1 MQSFG
6 LYCRPIKSETLG
18 VGLSHMCSQALQ
30 GTLMPTQVRDCWLR
44 SLSRPDAIPDATLIT
59 KPFHP
64 VLGEIAQVLSLK
76 QLPQAYFSVFPTCTV
91 FPE

>member
-6 LYCRPIKSETLG
+6 LYRRPIKSETLG
-18 VGLSHMCSQALQ
+18 VGLGHMCSQALQ

-44 SLSRPDAIPDATLIT
+44 SLSRPDAMPSFLIT

-76 QLPQAYFSVFPTCTV
+76 QLPQAYFSVFPTCTI
-91 FPE
+91 FLE

>member
-6 LYCRPIKSETLG
+6 LYPRPIKSETLEE
-18 VGLSHMCSQALQ
+18 GLSHMCSQALQ
-30 GTLMPTQVRDCWLR
+30 GTLMPTQVHDCWLR
-44 SLSRPDAIPDATLIT
+44 SLSRPDSIPSFLIT

-64 VLGEIAQVLSLK
+64 LLGEIAQVLSLK